1 MRPLCTR
8 LSLFALGLAS
18 CGATAVTL
26 APAVGHEREVGPA
39 IAAAALPDRAT
50 LVVEPPSRS
59 QGPLHLIWP
68 GAGLR
73 TGWFAERRAG
83 HSHPGVDVDGE
94 TGDPVWASGPGTV
107 VWAGPAPTGYGGYG
121 TLVDIDHDSGIHTLY
136 AHLSSLAVQAGQDV
150 TSGEL
155 VGAIGTTGSVTGSHL
170 HFEVRING
178 VAVDPE
184 DWLPPRPAVPPS
196 AAGERGVPRRNV
208 V

>member
-1 MRPLCTR
+1 
-8 LSLFALGLAS
+8 
-18 CGATAVTL
+18 
-26 APAVGHEREVGPA
+26 
-39 IAAAALPDRAT
+39 
-50 LVVEPPSRS
+50 
-59 QGPLHLIWP
+59 
-68 GAGLR
+68 
-73 TGWFAERRAG
+73 
-83 HSHPGVDVDGE
+83 
-94 TGDPVWASGPGTV
+94 

-121 TLVDIDHDSGIHTLY
+121 TLVDIDHGTGIHTLY

-150 TSGEL
+150 TSGAL

-184 DWLPPRPAVPPS
+184 GWLPPRPAVPPS